1 MSVWDGSDPYGIIV
15 VSVRPEHVVT
25 YADNEEFTIS
35 IAWANVGQVHPSL
48 DNFGFSVHWDWTQLQ
63 AGEWHAATNDTPAYL
78 QANKE
83 EHNWG
88 NTPANN
94 AILCNTTGRWGFY
107 WRSGFGT
114 TTIRFKRLKAGISV
128 IRFVAESL
136 PANWSFA
143 APAVTVINSPR
154 NPGELGPT
162 YLVAINPV
170 IHNGVVHQQI
180 FDVTNPYS
188 SSKNMPLRAVPWNP
202 NDIEL
207 GVAQPPGNPNYL
219 LLKPNP
225 ANMCFGV
232 GDLDRP
238 YDTRVGSGPADVIF
252 LSYADSY
259 TLPKANSGPKLLVDV
274 AALQAAQVTALS
286 NYRHRIVYNAATVG
300 NLFDISGLAKP
311 GAYCAPIVMT
321 LGVPT
326 SANMVRLTADPY
338 FTTSVTQPYA
348 DVDVYLEFSG
358 SEPLR
363 SFGFDCWY
371 NSELVGQI
379 VPIMGVEGERD
390 VSWKSNAAGTVGAQD
405 KNFRWFDW
413 REESGVGSE
422 GLRANRATGIG
433 WACKNS
439 DQDLGIFGTRAGAHY
454 TKKKIVTLRVPR
466 ASIGVAVLRFV
477 ASSLSDGWS
486 LTAPVVVVNNLPTMI
501 DETLPVEVITIGPI
515 AYSGVEVRD
524 SAILGP
530 THPSAVK
537 AWDPEQPGWDQ
548 PDPIALADR
557 ARLRS
562 GHCLIVVPNPGTL
575 CCTPSGPKNLEFDET
590 CIVQHQP
597 ILSRAYLTFESSAL
611 ALEDLTASQGTI
623 SRADDS
629 YNVDNDLTTDKLY
642 QIDWPSGWP
651 RMTSNVVNLIQAKLS
666 VLSVLSVSETDR
678 KLLIFVG
685 VIDPL
690 RYAHMYYSSAL
701 SVNATKKDVEVAIS
715 NLDQF
720 PPMDWDT
727 WRQATSRELLA
738 GEDKSAGGGLA
749 GWFGYP
755 LYDPVYGPYSNIF
768 LKLQDYIF
776 VIDYSSQ
783 TEPPK
788 FILSHPLGIDKV
800 SNPGSN
806 LPPSIDAIYNY
817 IHSLPNIK
825 TITTVAGRHLVR
837 FVQRLVPSQ
846 LIGFSASPSTSPS
859 PAPFIQPSPSPTIA
873 PPDAGIVIS
882 IADDFLDTFC
892 MEIPGPMGRVGDV
905 GDPGVPGKDGYTDG
919 PPGEKGETGIDAVNP
934 AIFTGIE
941 IVESDDLTNSP
952 VVSLEY
958 DSAKQRLTFTR
969 SRVVV
974 PDSNAPAEQFVVLP
988 TQRKLYFPE
997 VAPEAHNYI
1006 TLDDWTLAA
1015 PADDPLVSSPD
1026 LILLRC
1032 PDQSYSGD
1040 VIDVEPIRLSD
1051 YLHKVTA
1058 AYKERLDAL
1067 QAQWMEQ
1074 ARTYLMSKDAT
1085 ARQLLSDLAQQL
1097 AECEFG
1103 APIEFCLGIETTDC
1117 LTQSGETPPTSTI
1130 ASTEGV
1136 RSYREPVIEPAPAI
1150 AEATKPDVL
1159 SQEVTTQALATCTTP
1174 YRILLIFL
1182 IDEAAQC
1189 YVHNQCGWDPA
1200 VSDPDLEPPAA
1211 EIVYDY
1217 DKRIWEDYLRLLPT
1231 AQQIVVGV
1239 LQVAKNESGYAGDVN
1254 DLKYPGRDLPID
1266 SRGQVVYHRLVTNP
1280 TAEAVVNYANDI
1292 LDDLMTNHPTT
1303 CYYEDAPVNLVL
1315 LVAHQKLL
1323 SATGVQYSSLLTDA
1337 AEAIR
1342 AEWWWI
1348 CIEHRAGWSDVDHF
1362 DATPPGPARWLWT
1375 LRQLARRFLCFN
1387 CDVLPAPGV
1396 TAPTIERRLLL
1407 VVMTDDADCYG
1418 NGTYWLAGG
1427 SRGEWDGDLALW
1439 DEIISTLAPNEK
1451 VKLALWC
1458 VPLRDEVLAEWAAAQ
1473 WMVRDDPQM
1482 LYYRMPVE
1490 SMPVDSF
1497 GRGYVLQPDNRIAGS
1512 DGLPLDRNPNLAI
1525 RARGRVIT
1533 QADVTWFLNHACS
1546 HLGNFNPTEVI
1557 ILGDGSGS
1565 MQCSEQSFLWRGLNV
1580 LTIFDCKDWWYEMQA
1595 REALENVSTLGDPLA
1610 LPG

>member
-1 MSVWDGSDPYGIIV
+1 MGKIKIIV
-15 VSVRPEHVVT
+15 SPTFIETHS
-25 YADNEEFTIS
+25 DNEEFTIVIS
-35 IAWANVGQVHPSL
+35 PTIVEASGSSL
-48 DNFGFSVHWDWTQLQ
+48 VDFGFSVHWDWSQIK
-63 AGEWHAATNDTPAYL
+63 AGEHHTSATYI
-78 QANKE
+78 QANME

-88 NTPANN
+88 GIPATGVV
-94 AILCNTTGRWGFY
+94 LGNTTGRTSYFWHTGFNT
-107 WRSGFGT
+107 GPM
-114 TTIRFKRLKAGISV
+114 TINFRRLKAGISV
-128 IRFVAESL
+128 IRFVVESMAAGWTL
-136 PANWSFA
+136 E
-143 APAVTVINSPR
+143 APAVVVLNKPAVIDNSA
-154 NPGELGPT
+154 PT
-162 YLVAINPV
+162 YLLVVNPV
-170 IHNGVVHQQI
+170 IHNGVTQQR
-180 FDVTNPYS
+180 VGASAPP
-188 SSKNMPLRAVPWNP
+188 KRVVAWNP
-202 NDIEL
+202 TDAAL
-207 GVAQPPGNPNYL
+207 SVPQPSGASKFLCVVA
-219 LLKPNP
+219 NP
-225 ANMCFGV
+225 ANICFSAS
-232 GDLDRP
+232 
-238 YDTRVGSGPADVIF
+238 DTDSQFDSRIGLAGEYSALPTGAIAAGTVNTMY

-259 TLPKANSGPKLLVDV
+259 TIPKANIGQQLTVDV
-274 AALQAAQVTALS
+274 APLSQAQSAALGNSRYRVTFQSSPVTRLFDVSGVAKSGAYSSPVSISVGS
-286 NYRHRIVYNAATVG
+286 NPTVSNAAHLSVG
-300 NLFDISGLAKP
+300 S
-311 GAYCAPIVMT
+311 
-321 LGVPT
+321 
-326 SANMVRLTADPY
+326 RY
-338 FTTSVTQPYA
+338 FTTSATQPYV

-363 SFGFDCWY
+363 SLGFDCWY
-371 NSELVGQI
+371 NSELIGQI
-379 VPIMGVEGERD
+379 QTIMGSEGERD
-390 VSWKSNAAGTVGAQD
+390 LGWKTNNFGVNAPGNQA

-433 WACKNS
+433 WACKSS
-439 DQDLGIFGTRAGAHY
+439 DQTLGIFGTRAGTHY

-466 ASIGVAVLRFV
+466 TSVGVAVLRFV

-486 LTAPVVVVNNLPTMI
+486 LTAPVVVVNNLPTRI
-501 DETLPVEVITIGPI
+501 DETLPVEVIAIGPI
-515 AYSGVEVRD
+515 VYSGVEVRD
-524 SAILGP
+524 STALGP
-530 THPSAVK
+530 NHPSAVK
-537 AWDPEQPGWDQ
+537 AWDPEQPGWEQ

-562 GHCLIVVPNPGTL
+562 CHYLIVVPNPGTL

-597 ILSRAYLTFESSAL
+597 VLSRAYLTFESSAL

-629 YNVDNDLTTDKLY
+629 YNVDNDPTTDKLY
-642 QIDWPSGWP
+642 QIDWSSGWP
-651 RMTSNVVNLIQAKLS
+651 RMTGSTVNLIQAKLS
-666 VLSVLSVSETDR
+666 LLSSQSSDLSQLVA
-678 KLLIFVG
+678 FVG
-685 VIDPL
+685 VIDSTK
-690 RYAHMYYSSAL
+690 YGHMYYSAAL
-701 SVNATKKDVEVAIS
+701 YPSSSRSDVAAAIN
-715 NLDQF
+715 NLGQF
-720 PPMDWDT
+720 PPIDWDI
-727 WRQATSRELLA
+727 WWQATGRELLYA
-738 GEDKSAGGGLA
+738 GEDKSARGSHA
-749 GWFGYP
+749 GWWGEPF
-755 LYDPVYGPYSNIF
+755 YDPVYGPYSGIF
-768 LKLQDYIF
+768 LKLQDYLF
-776 VIDYSSQ
+776 VFDHADSVPRCIASY
-783 TEPPK
+783 
-788 FILSHPLGIDKV
+788 PLGVDKV
-800 SNPGSN
+800 VNPEAR
-806 LPPSIDAIYNY
+806 PSVDLIVNY
-817 IHSLPNIK
+817 LTRPREPVNA
-825 TITTVAGRHLVR
+825 TATGRHLVR
-837 FVQRLVPSQ
+837 FVHNLVEPSQ
-846 LIGFSASPSTSPS
+846 YLSASPSTSPS
-859 PAPFIQPSPSPTIA
+859 PAPLIQPSPSPTIA

-892 MEIPGPMGRVGDV
+892 MEIPGPTGRVGDV
-905 GDPGVPGKDGYTDG
+905 GDPGAPGKDGYTDG

-934 AIFTGIE
+934 ATFTGIE

-997 VAPEAHNYI
+997 VAQDAHNYI

-1040 VIDVEPIRLSD
+1040 VIDVDPIRLSD
-1051 YLHKVTA
+1051 YLHKITA
-1058 AYKERLDAL
+1058 AYKERLDTI

-1074 ARTYLMSKDAT
+1074 ARTYLMSKDAA

-1130 ASTEGV
+1130 ASAEGV

-1217 DKRIWEDYLRLLPT
+1217 DKRIWEDYLRLLPA

-1239 LQVAKNESGYAGDVN
+1239 LQVAKNESGYSGDVN
-1254 DLKYPGRDLPID
+1254 DLKYPGRDMPID
-1266 SRGQVVYHRLVTNP
+1266 SRGQIVYHRIVANP
-1280 TAEAVVNYANDI
+1280 TAEAVVNYTNDI

-1342 AEWWWI
+1342 SEWWWI

-1396 TAPTIERRLLL
+1396 TAQTVERRLLL

-1439 DEIISTLAPNEK
+1439 DEVISTLAPNEK

-1512 DGLPLDRNPNLAI
+1512 DGLPLNRNPNLAI

-1533 QADVTWFLNHACS
+1533 QADVTWFLDHACS

-1580 LTIFDCKDWWYEMQA
+1580 LTIFDCRDWWYEMQA
-1595 REALENVSTLGDPLA
+1595 REAVENVSTLGDPLA